1 MVPKPTGELPT
12 SPEPP
17 QVVTEVAVLLNAYKM
32 KNQDPGRLPIYVVL
46 ENVRALF
53 NVGAIFRTADA
64 VRASGCTLTGFTGCP
79 PRKEIRRVALGAE
92 ESVPWT
98 YVEDS
103 LTAIRLLKERGV
115 QVVGLEQTGG
125 SEDFR
130 SFDYKLPVAAVLGHE
145 VEGIHPETLEACDA
159 VVEIPMLGSKH
170 SLNVSVAGGIM
181 LYELLR
187 RVEDPE
193 SQTVQGLEPEF
204 EVSSSAR

>member
-1 MVPKPTGELPT
+1 
-12 SPEPP
+12 
-17 QVVTEVAVLLNAYKM
+17 M
-32 KNQDPGRLPIYVVL
+32 KKQEPGRLPIYVVL
-46 ENVRALF
+46 ENVRSLF

-64 VRASGCTLTGFTGCP
+64 VLAAGCTLTGFTGCP

-103 LTAIRLLKERGV
+103 LTAIRLLKQGGV
-115 QVVGLEQTGG
+115 QVVGLEQTCG

-130 SFDYKLPVAAVLGHE
+130 SFDYRLPVAVVLGHE
-145 VEGIHPETLEACDA
+145 VEGVCQETLAACDA
-159 VVEIPMLGSKH
+159 VVQIPMFGTKQ

-187 RVEDPE
+187 RVEGYGP
-193 SQTVQGLEPEF
+193 QTVQRFGPEF
-204 EVSSSAR
+204 EVSSSVR